1 MEICVSSEDSSI
13 FVVDGYNHRVQIMLL
28 PELQAAKKLF
38 SGVSG
43 QKEIESTE
51 NFRYIR
57 PSQISVQTDI
67 SLLKL
72 PRYARILDVRE
83 QDTCHV
89 QQDSDAVKLLF
100 PVIGAHIYV
109 PRGDIN
115 HLLQQ
120 DFFEESDQDDIMMT
134 SHTAADSDVTATDT
148 RKLDADGAALMKVIP
163 KNVQQLNHQANVFM
177 GLITGVVMN
186 SWEVDDMHDSNSNS
200 SGNYNIERSSSDPL
214 GTCASHPNENRCADQ
229 QHSVIDYGLIV
240 PSVFAL
246 NALLE
251 RSWLPSASLPSS
263 VISSF
268 VHLMCNDDV
277 AATAT
282 PVNSAE
288 RRRAVAAASALLLAV
303 TCAGT
308 DASDSVF
315 AHIIDELQRL
325 AARVPLSETTSRS
338 LIAETIREIEAAEN
352 IQISV
357 SSYGADKNVSVGA
370 SFDSRSK
377 SIADRDTERDRDGE
391 KEGDNALNALR
402 LLAFILST
410 KNCSTY
416 LYPSALSASTLRT
429 FSDDVN
435 GQKVHNMNVRAIPF
449 LPCPTSTCASS
460 SSSSSSSSNSG
471 GCAVEIRTLLF
482 GQGWADNFRS
492 IASQVKGETVVIK
505 EVVETKRQM
514 LSGAMTPTPTSNPHS
529 QSVSPV
535 PPHSFPSFTLH
546 PSSYA
551 PRGVEHSSHVRTS
564 EPSFALKKELLNLLN
579 SVSKVNRA
587 RLSYG
592 DFRSKPSSSSSSSNN
607 GVSAAA
613 LRLELLTNAKLS
625 FDQVKIHK
633 FGDLSLNL
641 YTHCRFT
648 RTLIDQIAHSKY
660 QDIIRIQIISQL
672 MTPMYFYATTKPCV
686 NIKSEV

>member
-1 MEICVSSEDSSI
+1 MEICVSSEDSSL

-72 PRYARILDVRE
+72 PRYTRSLDMKE
-83 QDTCHV
+83 GDACHQQQEYDTM
-89 QQDSDAVKLLF
+89 KLLF

-120 DFFEESDQDDIMMT
+120 DFFEESDQDDILMT
-134 SHTAADSDVTATDT
+134 SHIAADSDVIAGKI
-148 RKLDADGAALMKVIP
+148 RKSDSDGAALTKIVP

-186 SWEVDDMHDSNSNS
+186 SWEGDNMFDNNNNSNSNS
-200 SGNYNIERSSSDPL
+200 SSTGSNISSDSSSSNMNRSTSDSL
-214 GTCASHPNENRCADQ
+214 GAFASHPNENRSADQ
-229 QHSVIDYGLIV
+229 PHSVIDYGLIV

-251 RSWLPSASLPSS
+251 RSWVPSALLPSS

-288 RRRAVAAASALLLAV
+288 RRRVVAAASALLLAV
-303 TCAGT
+303 TCAGI

-325 AARVPLSETTSRS
+325 AARVPSSETASRS
-338 LIAETIREIEAAEN
+338 LIAETVKEIEAAEN

-357 SSYGADKNVSVGA
+357 SSYGADKSVLGVN

-377 SIADRDTERDRDGE
+377 SGTDRDTERDRDGE
-391 KEGDNALNALR
+391 KEGDNALDALR

-416 LYPSALSASTLRT
+416 LYPSALSTSTVRT
-429 FSDDVN
+429 YSDDTN
-435 GQKVHNMNVRAIPF
+435 GQKTHSMDIRAIPF

-460 SSSSSSSSNSG
+460 SSSSRSG

-505 EVVETKRQM
+505 EVVETQRQM
-514 LSGAMTPTPTSNPHS
+514 LSGAVSPTPTSNPPS

-535 PPHSFPSFTLH
+535 PPHSFPSFPLH
-546 PSSYA
+546 PSSYG
-551 PRGVEHSSHVRTS
+551 PRGVDHSPYVRTP
-564 EPSFALKKELLNLLN
+564 EPSFALKKELLDLLN

-587 RLSYG
+587 RLSHG
-592 DFRSKPSSSSSSSNN
+592 DFRSKLSSSSNSS
-607 GVSAAA
+607 VTAAA
-613 LRLELLTNAKLS
+613 LRLDLLTNARRS
-625 FDQVKIHK
+625 FDQVIIFM
-633 FGDLSLNL
+633 FGDSLIRL
-641 YTHCRFT
+641 
-648 RTLIDQIAHSKY
+648 HSFHVYKNSY
-660 QDIIRIQIISQL
+660 CSDCTQHASG
-672 MTPMYFYATTKPCV
+672 YH
-686 NIKSEV
+686 

>member
-1 MEICVSSEDSSI
+1 MSSEDSSL

-43 QKEIESTE
+43 QKEMESTE

-72 PRYARILDVRE
+72 PRYTLSLDGE
-83 QDTCHV
+83 EGNKCSELQE
-89 QQDSDAVKLLF
+89 SDIMKLIF

-109 PRGDIN
+109 PRGEIN

-134 SHTAADSDVTATDT
+134 SHIAADSEITAGDI
-148 RKLDADGAALMKVIP
+148 RKSYSACTALTKVVP

-186 SWEVDDMHDSNSNS
+186 SWEVDNMHDSSSNSNS
-200 SGNYNIERSSSDPL
+200 SGSGSDSSTSNISKSSTDPW
-214 GTCASHPNENRCADQ
+214 GTCSSHPNEHRCADQ
-229 QHSVIDYGLIV
+229 PYSVIDYGLIV

-251 RSWLPSASLPSS
+251 RSWVPSALLPSS

-282 PVNSAE
+282 PVSSAE
-288 RRRAVAAASALLLAV
+288 SRRVVAAASALLLAV
-303 TCAGT
+303 TCAGR

-325 AARVPLSETTSRS
+325 AARVPSSETAGRS
-338 LIAETIREIEAAEN
+338 LIAETVKEIEAAEN

-357 SSYGADKNVSVGA
+357 SSYGAEKSVLGGT

-377 SIADRDTERDRDGE
+377 SGTDRDTERDRDGE
-391 KEGDNALNALR
+391 KEGDNALDALR

-416 LYPSALSASTLRT
+416 LYPSALSTSTVCAY
-429 FSDDVN
+429 SDDSN
-435 GQKVHNMNVRAIPF
+435 GQKVHNMDVRALPF

-460 SSSSSSSSNSG
+460 SSSSIN

-492 IASQVKGETVVIK
+492 IASQVKGETAVIK
-505 EVVETKRQM
+505 EVVETKRQL
-514 LSGAMTPTPTSNPHS
+514 LSGAVTPTPTSNPPS

-535 PPHSFPSFTLH
+535 LPHSCPSFPLH
-546 PSSYA
+546 LSSYG
-551 PRGVEHSSHVRTS
+551 PRGVDHSPYVRTS
-564 EPSFALKKELLNLLN
+564 ETSFALKKELLDLLN

-587 RLSYG
+587 RLSYV
-592 DFRSKPSSSSSSSNN
+592 DFRSKPSSYSNN
-607 GVSAAA
+607 SVTAAA
-613 LRLELLTNAKLS
+613 LRLELLTTAKRS
-625 FDQVKIHK
+625 FDQV
-633 FGDLSLNL
+633 
-641 YTHCRFT
+641 
-648 RTLIDQIAHSKY
+648 
-660 QDIIRIQIISQL
+660 IIFI
-672 MTPMYFYATTKPCV
+672 F
-686 NIKSEV
+686 